1 VRYILLLIDNL
12 LGVTLFMR
20 RPFFLAAIAALG
32 LVIAPAMADAA
43 AGRGSSQGSRG
54 SRTHSAP
61 PPTNTAPS
69 TAAPMQRSTTQ
80 PGTPAPG
87 MAAAAQPS
95 RGMFGGGL
103 MGGLMGGLLGAGLIG
118 MLMGGGFMSGMA
130 GFMGFLGLLLQ
141 VALIGGLIYFA
152 VRFFR
157 RRSQPAMATGP
168 MGMDR
173 QGAPDQGMH
182 PGAMHRTAQGPM
194 GMGGMP
200 GAGPM
205 GAAPMAAPAG
215 TPVAIAPEDYQA
227 FEQLLQSIQG
237 TWSAGDE
244 GGLRQFTTPEMAAYF
259 GEQLSDMERQGLR
272 NEVRDVKLEQG
283 DLAEAWGENGMEY
296 ATVAMRFS
304 AMDVTRD
311 RTGRVV
317 EGDATNRSM
326 IIEVWTFVRRPGDRW
341 VLSAIQQTS

>member
-1 VRYILLLIDNL
+1 
-12 LGVTLFMR
+12 MR
-20 RPFFLAAIAALG
+20 RSFFLAAIAALG
-32 LVIAPAMADAA
+32 LVLAPTLADAA

-54 SRTHSAP
+54 SRTYSAP
-61 PPTNTAPS
+61 PPTNTAPG

-80 PGTPAPG
+80 PGSPATPG
-87 MAAAAQPS
+87 MATPAQPS
-95 RGMFGGGL
+95 RGLFGGGL

-168 MGMDR
+168 MGMER
-173 QGAPDQGMH
+173 QDNSQDMGM
-182 PGAMHRTAQGPM
+182 MHRTAQGPM
-194 GMGGMP
+194 GQGSMGMGGGM
-200 GAGPM
+200 AA
-205 GAAPMAAPAG
+205 GAAAAG
-215 TPVAIAPEDYQA
+215 TPLAIAPEDYQA
-227 FEQLLQSIQG
+227 FERLLQSIQG
-237 TWSAGDE
+237 AWSASDE
-244 GGLRQFTTPEMAAYF
+244 GALRQFTTPEMAAYF

-304 AMDVTRD
+304 ALDVTRD

-317 EGDATNRSM
+317 EGDAATRSM
-326 IIEVWTFVRRPGDRW
+326 TTEVWTFVRRPGDRW
-341 VLSAIQQTS
+341 VLSAIQQTR

>member
-1 VRYILLLIDNL
+1 
-12 LGVTLFMR
+12 MR

-32 LVIAPAMADAA
+32 LVLAPTLADAA

-54 SRTHSAP
+54 SRTYSAP
-61 PPTNTAPS
+61 PPTNTAPG

-80 PGTPAPG
+80 PGSPANPG

-95 RGMFGGGL
+95 RGLFGGGL

-173 QGAPDQGMH
+173 QGAPDQGMA
-182 PGAMHRTAQGPM
+182 PDMMHRTAHGQG
-194 GMGGMP
+194 GYGQP
-200 GAGPM
+200 GSGPM
-205 GAAPMAAPAG
+205 GAAPMAAPS
-215 TPVAIAPEDYQA
+215 TPVAIGPEDYQV
-227 FEQLLQSIQG
+227 FERLLQSIQG
-237 TWSAGDE
+237 AWSANDE
-244 GGLRQFTTPEMAAYF
+244 GALRQFTTPEMAAYF

-304 AMDVTRD
+304 ALDVTRD

-317 EGDATNRSM
+317 EGDAATRSM
-326 IIEVWTFVRRPGDRW
+326 ITEVWTFARRPGDRW
-341 VLSAIQQTS
+341 VLSAIQQTA

>member
-1 VRYILLLIDNL
+1 
-12 LGVTLFMR
+12 
-20 RPFFLAAIAALG
+20 
-32 LVIAPAMADAA
+32 
-43 AGRGSSQGSRG
+43 
-54 SRTHSAP
+54 
-61 PPTNTAPS
+61 
-69 TAAPMQRSTTQ
+69 
-80 PGTPAPG
+80 
-87 MAAAAQPS
+87 
-95 RGMFGGGL
+95 

-173 QGAPDQGMH
+173 QGTPDQGMH

-205 GAAPMAAPAG
+205 GAAPMAAPVA
-215 TPVAIAPEDYQA
+215 TPVSIAPEDYQA

-237 TWSAGDE
+237 AWSAGDE

-283 DLAEAWGENGMEY
+283 DLAEAWGENGMEF

-326 IIEVWTFVRRPGDRW
+326 ITEVWTFVRRPGERW
-341 VLSAIQQTS
+341 VLSAIQQAN

>member
-1 VRYILLLIDNL
+1 MSSPRNRVRLRYILRVNHNL
-12 LGVTLFMR
+12 QGVSPFMR
-20 RPFFLAAIAALG
+20 RSFFLAAIAALG
-32 LVIAPAMADAA
+32 LVLAPTLADAA

-54 SRTHSAP
+54 SRTYTAP
-61 PPTNTAPS
+61 PATNTAPG

-80 PGTPAPG
+80 PGSPANPG

-95 RGMFGGGL
+95 RGLFGGGL

-118 MLMGGGFMSGMA
+118 MLMGGGFLSGMA

-168 MGMDR
+168 SMMER
-173 QGAPDQGMH
+173 QGAPDQGM
-182 PGAMHRTAQGPM
+182 MNRTA
-194 GMGGMP
+194 MGGM
-200 GAGPM
+200 PM
-205 GAAPMAAPAG
+205 GAAPQAA
-215 TPVAIAPEDYQA
+215 PVAIGPEDYQA
-227 FEQLLQSIQG
+227 FETLLKSIQG
-237 TWSAGDE
+237 AWSAADE
-244 GGLRQFTTPEMAAYF
+244 GALRQFTTPEMAAYF
-259 GEQLSDMERQGLR
+259 GEQLSDMARQGLR
-272 NEVRDVKLEQG
+272 NQVSDVKLEQG

-304 AMDVTRD
+304 ALDVTQD

-317 EGDATNRSM
+317 EGDATTRSM
-326 IIEVWTFVRRPGDRW
+326 ITEVWTFVRRPGDRW
-341 VLSAIQQTS
+341 VLSAIQQTR

>member
-1 VRYILLLIDNL
+1 VRVRYILRVNHNL
-12 LGVTLFMR
+12 QGVSPFMR
-20 RPFFLAAIAALG
+20 RSYLLAAIAALG
-32 LVIAPAMADAA
+32 LVLAPTLADAA

-54 SRTHSAP
+54 SRTYSAP
-61 PPTNTAPS
+61 PPTNTAPG

-80 PGTPAPG
+80 PGTPAAGMPG
-87 MAAAAQPS
+87 AAAQPS
-95 RGMFGGGL
+95 RGLFGGGL

-173 QGAPDQGMH
+173 QGAPQDMGM
-182 PGAMHRTAQGPM
+182 MHRTAQGPM
-194 GMGGMP
+194 GQGGMP

-205 GAAPMAAPAG
+205 GAAPMAAPS
-215 TPVAIAPEDYQA
+215 TPVAIGPEDYQV
-227 FEQLLQSIQG
+227 FERLLQSIQG
-237 TWSAGDE
+237 AWSANDE
-244 GGLRQFTTPEMAAYF
+244 GALRQFTTPEMAAYF

-304 AMDVTRD
+304 ALDVTRD

-317 EGDATNRSM
+317 EGDATTRSM
-326 IIEVWTFVRRPGDRW
+326 ITEVWTFVRRPGDRW